1 MKNKNCAT
9 HHSRCDEKHLWLS
22 ATLIP
27 HQLFVA
33 HPSQSNYMRPSIY
46 RTLIGA
52 CRTCQ
57 NLHNARRKNFVE
69 EVTISQCDQMWNRFE
84 IIETQLSWLWFE
96 YFSVWMDVWCEGI
109 LIISCCMDISCWTMD
124 LWRLEAGE
132 WYRNWPNGMD
142 DSPLGSGAGRKEK
155 RE

>member
-9 HHSRCDEKHLWLS
+9 HHSRCNGEHLWLS

-69 EVTISQCDQMWNRFE
+69 EVKMWNHFE
-84 IIETQLSWLWFE
+84 IIETQLCWLWFE

-109 LIISCCMDISCWTMD
+109 LIISCCMDTSCWTMD
-124 LWRLEAGE
+124 LCRLEARE

-142 DSPLGSGAGRKEK
+142 DSPLGSGAGRKE
-155 RE
+155 RTGIS